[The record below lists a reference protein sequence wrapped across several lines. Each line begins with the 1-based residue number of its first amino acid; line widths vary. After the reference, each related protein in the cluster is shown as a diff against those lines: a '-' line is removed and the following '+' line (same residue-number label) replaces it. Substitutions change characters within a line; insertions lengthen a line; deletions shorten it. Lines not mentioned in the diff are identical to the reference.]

1 MATTQAVTSRIDVGT
16 LATAE
21 AILAKHG
28 LTTQDYCRMAIAR
41 LTVVG
46 GIPWATVDEQQAIT
60 TIKPN
65 KPKRRK
71 RPLEEV
77 SNTNE

>member
-1 MATTQAVTSRIDVGT
+1 MATTQAVTSRIDVCT

-21 AILAKHG
+21 AILATHG

-41 LTVVG
+41 LVVVG
-46 GIPWATVDEQQAIT
+46 GIPWATVDQQQAMTNI
-60 TIKPN
+60 